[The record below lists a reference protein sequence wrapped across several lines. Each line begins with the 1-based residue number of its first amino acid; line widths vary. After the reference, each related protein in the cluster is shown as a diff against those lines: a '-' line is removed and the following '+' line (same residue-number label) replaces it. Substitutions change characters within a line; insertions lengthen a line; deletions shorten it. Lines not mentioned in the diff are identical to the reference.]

1 MQHAARIASL
11 ADRPLRHALVLGGS
25 GFIGAPLVRA
35 LVASGVRTTCLAHH
49 RPPPSGDAR
58 ALRGSVERFQW
69 RSIEADLPDVVFH
82 LARIPRR
89 SRLDRFTTRVKNR
102 LANERLLLWLM
113 SCPRPPLFVYVGG
126 TLAYGSHGEAWVT
139 EETPLSPIS
148 FSRDYHA
155 AEEPWLRASRFGD
168 APVILARPA
177 WVMGMGSWLEA
188 YFLRPMRAERAVPL
202 YGDGANWMSLIH
214 VEDCAGF
221 LIHAARRAPLMSVV
235 NVFSGPPLRQVDFVE
250 RLSRAARLPVRRIP
264 LDEVEARYGHAVREA
279 FSFSARMGTVQEA
292 LHATCARLHLDLDN
306 ALEALLEDERSSVRP
321 ERVQEMFS
329 RAPERGS
336 VQ

>member
-1 MQHAARIASL
+1 
-11 ADRPLRHALVLGGS
+11 
-25 GFIGAPLVRA
+25 
-35 LVASGVRTTCLAHH
+35 
-49 RPPPSGDAR
+49 
-58 ALRGSVERFQW
+58 
-69 RSIEADLPDVVFH
+69 
-82 LARIPRR
+82 
-89 SRLDRFTTRVKNR
+89 
-102 LANERLLLWLM
+102 
-113 SCPRPPLFVYVGG
+113 
-126 TLAYGSHGEAWVT
+126 
-139 EETPLSPIS
+139 
-148 FSRDYHA
+148 
-155 AEEPWLRASRFGD
+155 
-168 APVILARPA
+168 
-177 WVMGMGSWLEA
+177 
-188 YFLRPMRAERAVPL
+188 
-202 YGDGANWMSLIH
+202 
-214 VEDCAGF
+214 
-221 LIHAARRAPLMSVV
+221 MSVV